1 MLLSIACAAP
11 VLHAG
16 KFYDVDTTV
25 TIPKQPGVLIRHAPI
40 KGAPVAAH
48 AYKVLYSSTGM
59 NGEPIDVSGIVVIPD
74 GPAPTRGWD
83 VVAWAHPTTGVAT
96 GCAPSLREDPYA
108 TIPGLANLL
117 SRGYVVSATDYP
129 GLGTAG
135 THPYLVGVSEGRAVL
150 DLLRAE
156 RSIPGEKIGTR
167 FAVWGH
173 SQGGHAAF
181 FAGELAS
188 SYAPEF
194 TLVGVGAAAPA
205 TDLGLLLNEDMSSV
219 AGHVLMSFAV
229 WSWVRVYG
237 APTTNFVVPEKL
249 HLVDSVAQHC
259 IVTYRE
265 AYHAGVAAV
274 PLDGAFLTYEP
285 DTLQPWR
292 NLMER
297 NRPGAIATPA
307 PIFIAQGTADII
319 VNPAVTFA
327 YAQHLCS
334 LGVRVHYVSM
344 PEVPHEG
351 AAISAAS
358 MMVDWLAARF
368 SGNPA
373 ASDCGVIGTTAGA
386 P

>member
-1 MLLSIACAAP
+1 M
-11 VLHAG
+11 LHAG
-16 KFYDVDTTV
+16 KFYDVDSTTM
-25 TIPKQPGVLIRHAPI
+25 IPKEPGSLMRQASL

-48 AYKVLYSSTGM
+48 AYRVLYSSTGM
-59 NGEPIDVSGIVVIPD
+59 HGEPVAVSGLVIIPA
-74 GPAPTRGWD
+74 GAAPTRGWD

-96 GCAPSLREDPYA
+96 GCAPSLRDDPFGA
-108 TIPGLANLL
+108 IPGLASLL

-135 THPYLVGVSEGRAVL
+135 PHPYLVGVSEGRAVL

-156 RSIPGEKIGTR
+156 RALPNERIGTR

-181 FAGELAS
+181 FAGELAQ

-194 TLVGVGAAAPA
+194 QLVGVGAAAPA
-205 TDLGLLLNEDMSSV
+205 TDLGLLLNDDMRSV

-229 WSWVRVYG
+229 WSWMRVYD
-237 APTTNFVVPEKL
+237 APATNFVVPEKL
-249 HLVDSVAQHC
+249 HVLDSVAQHC

-292 NLMER
+292 DLMER
-297 NRPGAIATPA
+297 NRPGAVATPA
-307 PIFIAQGTADII
+307 PIFIAQGTTDII
-319 VNPAVTFA
+319 VDPAVTYAF
-327 YAQHLCS
+327 AQHLCS
-334 LGVRVHYVSM
+334 LGMRVRYVSM
-344 PEVPHEG
+344 PEVPHEA
-351 AAISAAS
+351 AAISAAP
-358 MMVDWLAARF
+358 MMVDWMVARF
-368 SGNPA
+368 SGNTA
-373 ASDCGVIGTTAGA
+373 ATDCGVIGTAAGA